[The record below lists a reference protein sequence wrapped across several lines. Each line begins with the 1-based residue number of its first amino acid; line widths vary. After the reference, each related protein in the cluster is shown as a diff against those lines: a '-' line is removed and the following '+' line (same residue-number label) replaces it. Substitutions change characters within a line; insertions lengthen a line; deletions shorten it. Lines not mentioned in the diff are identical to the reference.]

1 MNSIRY
7 FAACLVLTLLI
18 GCTATTS
25 PGSGGPS
32 AAASPNTDQGSAGTC
47 RPIDLRSPTGERID
61 LTGTWE
67 GGIFLHH
74 VRQVGD
80 CVWWIGYARWPGT
93 EPGELATLTF
103 FGLLASDFTLSGNWT
118 TIVRPSGPGAYY
130 NGPQEGGVAFTIR
143 FDPDTGGATVLAR
156 VGAGSTDAE
165 YPADELRLTGPLP
178 ESANPPQQ

>member
-1 MNSIRY
+1 MMISTRWLPAGVIG
-7 FAACLVLTLLI
+7 ALLVA
-18 GCTATTS
+18 CTASAS
-25 PGSGGPS
+25 PGAEGPS
-32 AAASPNTDQGSAGTC
+32 AAASSNFASGSAGIC

-93 EPGELATLTF
+93 EPGDLATLTF
-103 FGLLASDFTLSGNWT
+103 FGQLASDFTLSGNWT

-130 NGPQEGGVAFTIR
+130 DGPQEGDVAFTIR
-143 FDPDTGGATVLAR
+143 FDPDTGAATTLTR
-156 VGAGSTDAE
+156 VGAGAAERAYPTDVI
-165 YPADELRLTGPLP
+165 RLVGPLP
-178 ESANPPQQ
+178 ASADPGQ